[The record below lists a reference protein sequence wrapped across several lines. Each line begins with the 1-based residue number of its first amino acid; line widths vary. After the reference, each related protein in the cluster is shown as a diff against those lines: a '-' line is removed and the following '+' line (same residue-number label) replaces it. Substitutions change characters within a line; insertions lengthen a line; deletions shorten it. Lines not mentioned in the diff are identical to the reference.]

1 MSPEQL
7 QPASRREL
15 LAALLGE
22 LRDAHWAAA
31 AGCSASPAAMVPLVV
46 DTALANKVR
55 AGLGWGRGPN
65 GLGGTVD
72 DGAGQQVAAAAVGLE
87 AQQCAGR
94 EGTKWRQ
101 HWCL

>member
-1 MSPEQL
+1 MPLPVPPPPLLRQAVLHVAHLPLSISSLEDSAANLLFILQVCEIFGVSPEQL

-31 AGCSASPAAMVPLVV
+31 AGCSASPAAMVPLAV

-55 AGLGWGRGPN
+55 GR
-65 GLGGTVD
+65 
-72 DGAGQQVAAAAVGLE
+72 
-87 AQQCAGR
+87 
-94 EGTKWRQ
+94 
-101 HWCL
+101 